1 MSNYFASCASCE
13 DAEGCTEMT
22 QHSLDPTSLDSCKD
36 GASCIRV
43 DRLFKDSPAPVP
55 NDVPYSSTFEVE
67 RKLCAEFLGTF
78 ILLNL
83 IIGSGIMAERL
94 SPNDVGLQLLENGIS
109 VGCGLIGLILMFG
122 PVSGAH
128 FNPVVS
134 LVDFLNGDMSAVDL
148 CMYVVAQVM
157 GGIAGAIVAN
167 LQFDHVI
174 SLSTKA
180 RDVRNLWLGE
190 VIATVTLLL
199 VIHGCVRTGQKSAV
213 PFAVGG
219 WVLSGH
225 FFTSSTIFA
234 NPAVT
239 IAREFSNS
247 FAGIRPSSVGPFI
260 GFQLLGAGIAFLLIK
275 FFYPTHLEMRKDN
288 NLYLRIC
295 IQQAEKQKS
304 D

>member
-1 MSNYFASCASCE
+1 MRMANYVASGSC
-13 DAEGCTEMT
+13 DEGCTEMT
-22 QHSLDPTSLDSCKD
+22 RHSFNPSSLDSCND
-36 GASCIRV
+36 GSSCIRL
-43 DRLFKDSPAPVP
+43 DKLFTDSPAPIP
-55 NDVPYSSTFEVE
+55 ENVPYSSWVEVM
-67 RKLCAEFLGTF
+67 RKLCAEFLGTC
-78 ILLNL
+78 ILLN
-83 IIGSGIMAERL
+83 IIVGSGIMAETL

-109 VGCGLIGLILMFG
+109 VGSGLVGLILMFG

-134 LVDFLNGDMSAVDL
+134 LVDFLNGDMSAIDL
-148 CMYVVAQVM
+148 SMYVVVQVI
-157 GGIAGAIVAN
+157 GGIVGVIVAN

-174 SLSTKA
+174 SLSTKV
-180 RDVRNLWLGE
+180 RETRNLWLGE

-213 PFAVGG
+213 PFAVGS
-219 WVLSGH
+219 WVLAGH

-247 FAGIRPSSVGPFI
+247 FAGIRPSSVSPFV
-260 GFQLLGAGIAFLLIK
+260 GFQLLGAGIAFFLIK
-275 FFYPTHLEMRKDN
+275 FFYPVHLEMRKDD

-295 IQQAEKQKS
+295 IQRAEKEKS